1 MANSIRKRRVGS
13 VRKLANGRYL
23 ARITVGCKADGRPR
37 TITKTHDAEADA
49 EAWLIAK
56 SVELT
61 NRADLDAG
69 ITLAQVWHAWKRGRK
84 GKVANKTYAT
94 YSWHMEGAENGKASS
109 WIDVLGDTDV
119 TRITPQSVQRHLN
132 EMPQQKAKHAKTAL
146 SAVLTWA
153 THAGIIATNPIIG
166 HRFEYA
172 NDDKRTGFDDD
183 PFAAIEQTRD
193 VWGIKEVLKCF
204 KKIRGLPLEPAW
216 LACVG
221 AGLRVEEALALR
233 GMDVRRVT
241 VGGREVTQL
250 AIHAARTD
258 MDERKATKTRQSV
271 RIVGMLEPMGER
283 YWEIAKSVPR
293 TELVCP
299 VSAQNQNK
307 RWRRYFDEPPKD
319 YHKRMAESRKV
330 CGKLHDLRYIP
341 LSKMRNTHVT
351 IMAESGVSDS
361 INALMHGHT
370 QMVERR
376 HYLAPDM
383 TDATVAA
390 SERFKLVV

>member
-1 MANSIRKRRVGS
+1 MANGSRRKLGS
-13 VRKLANGRYL
+13 VRQEPNGRWWARITCGYKANGR
-23 ARITVGCKADGRPR
+23 PR
-37 TITKTHDAEADA
+37 MTTKTFDTEQQA

-61 NRADLDAG
+61 GRADLDAG
-69 ITLAQVWHAWKRGRK
+69 ITLTQVWEAWKRDRK

-94 YSWHMEGAENGKASS
+94 YSWHMEGAENGKVSS
-109 WIDVLGDTDV
+109 WIDVMGDVDV
-119 TRITPQSVQRHLN
+119 TRITPQAVQQRLF
-132 EMPQQKAKHAKTAL
+132 EMPQQKARHAKTAL

-153 THAGIIATNPIIG
+153 VHAGIIATNPLIG
-166 HRFEYA
+166 HRFEYPRNNHA
-172 NDDKRTGFDDD
+172 IDLDDD
-183 PFAAIEQTRD
+183 PFAVIEQTRD
-193 VWGIKEVLKCF
+193 VWGVSDVLKCF
-204 KKIRGLPLEPAW
+204 KLIRGLPLEPAW
-216 LACVG
+216 LVCVG

-233 GMDVRRVT
+233 KMDVRRVN
-241 VGGREVTQL
+241 VQGRMVTQV
-250 AIHAARTD
+250 AVHAARTD
-258 MDERKATKTRQSV
+258 MDERKATKTRQSM
-271 RIVGMLEPMGER
+271 RIVAVIEPMGER
-283 YWEIAKSVPR
+283 FYQIAQSVSEPD
-293 TELVCP
+293 ELICK
-299 VSAQNQNK
+299 VSASNQNK
-307 RWRRYFDEPPKD
+307 RWRSYFDEPPKE

-376 HYLAPDM
+376 HYLSPDM

>member
-1 MANSIRKRRVGS
+1 M
-13 VRKLANGRYL
+13 VR
-23 ARITVGCKADGRPR
+23 TFD
-37 TITKTHDAEADA
+37 TKSDAET
-49 EAWLIAK
+49 WLMAK
-56 SVELT
+56 SVELGG
-61 NRADLDAG
+61 DQHVGAG
-69 ITLAQVWHAWKRGRK
+69 ITMAALWKAFEHDRKGNLATKTLAQYRWYIK
-84 GKVANKTYAT
+84 GAKDGTAFNWSEA
-94 YSWHMEGAENGKASS
+94 
-109 WIDVLGDTDV
+109 LGDMDV
-119 TRITPQSVQRHLN
+119 SEITPQIVQRHLST
-132 EMPQQKAKHAKTAL
+132 MSCSKAHKAKASI
-146 SAVLTWA
+146 SAVLSWA
-153 THAGIIATNPIIG
+153 ATRGIIGANPLMG
-166 HRFEYA
+166 HKFEYPA
-172 NDDKRTGFDDD
+172 AKRSVDFDDD

-193 VWGIKEVLKCF
+193 VWGVKDVLKCF

-233 GMDVRRVT
+233 GMDVRRVK
-241 VGGREVTQL
+241 VGGRKVTQL

-258 MDERKATKTRQSV
+258 MDERKSTKTAQSV
-271 RIVGMLEPMGER
+271 RIVGMLEPMGKR

-307 RWRRYFDEPPKD
+307 RWRRYFDEPSTSKNAPKKEGCNNRGRL
-319 YHKRMAESRKV
+319 HKLSY
-330 CGKLHDLRYIP
+330 LP

-361 INALMHGHT
+361 LNALMHGHT

-376 HYLAPDM
+376 HYLSPDM